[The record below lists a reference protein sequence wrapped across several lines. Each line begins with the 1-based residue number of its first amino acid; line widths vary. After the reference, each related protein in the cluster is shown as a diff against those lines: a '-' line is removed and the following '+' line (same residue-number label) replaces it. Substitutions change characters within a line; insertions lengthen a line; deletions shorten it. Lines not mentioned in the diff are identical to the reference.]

1 MMNSAGFIKGMAAGI
16 VLGAC
21 ATMIAD
27 PISDRQRNKMRRRT
41 EGMFRNLGNI
51 VDTALDMFR

>member
-1 MMNSAGFIKGMAAGI
+1 MNSAGFIKGMAAGI

-27 PISDRQRNKMRRRT
+27 PISDRQRSKMRRRT